1 MSAQQ
6 HEFICP
12 YCPRKSASPG
22 GVKFHVKLT
31 HPEKLDEFSAVHFPK
46 MASRFK
52 EQNPET

>member
-1 MSAQQ
+1 LSAQQ

-31 HPEKLDEFSAVHFPK
+31 HPEKLDEFSSVHFPK

-52 EQNPET
+52 ELNPET